1 MNEQTAIMAGIES
14 KPRRLSERIRR
25 RVFTLAPGVFDL
37 ISAKLADGEGFPALY
52 MTGYG
57 VTASHLG
64 LPDAGLAS
72 FSDMLERA
80 RAIASAVDAPL
91 IADADTGYGGL
102 LNVRHTVRGYESA
115 GVAAIQ
121 IEDQEFP
128 KKCGHTPGRR
138 VIPLADMVKKIQVA
152 AESRSCDEF
161 LIVARTDSRSG
172 LGLDEAIRRG
182 RTFVEAG
189 ADVIFIESPESEEEF
204 ERIGQEIDA
213 PLLANM
219 VESGLSPVLG
229 AEALR
234 KYGFTVAI
242 YPGTGFCAAAAA
254 LRGAYRYL
262 YANGSSTGLDVPLF
276 RIVDMHRLMGFDDVW
291 EFDRRW
297 AADDPAPAGGYGG
310 DRGRRE

>member
-1 MNEQTAIMAGIES
+1 MTES
-14 KPRRLSERIRR
+14 LKKTDRLSERIRR
-25 RVFTLAPGVFDL
+25 REFTLAPGVFDL
-37 ISAKLADGEGFPALY
+37 ISAKLADGAGFPALY

-57 VTASHLG
+57 VSASHLG

-72 FSDMLERA
+72 FRDMLERA
-80 RAIASAVDAPL
+80 RTIAGAVDAPL

-121 IEDQEFP
+121 LEDQEFP

-138 VIPLADMVKKIQVA
+138 VVPLADMVRKIEVA
-152 AESRSCDEF
+152 VEARSSDRF
-161 LIVARTDSRSG
+161 LIVARTDSRTA
-172 LGLDEAIRRG
+172 LGLEEAIRRG
-182 RTFVEAG
+182 KAFVEAG

-204 ERIGQEIDA
+204 RRIGQEIDA

-229 AEALR
+229 AEAL
-234 KYGFTVAI
+234 KQYGFTVAI

-262 YANGSSTGLDVPLF
+262 HANGSSIGLDVPLYK
-276 RIVDMHRLMGFDDVW
+276 IADMHRLMGFDDVW

-297 AADDPAPAGGYGG
+297 AADGPAPAGGHGG
-310 DRGRRE
+310 DRGS